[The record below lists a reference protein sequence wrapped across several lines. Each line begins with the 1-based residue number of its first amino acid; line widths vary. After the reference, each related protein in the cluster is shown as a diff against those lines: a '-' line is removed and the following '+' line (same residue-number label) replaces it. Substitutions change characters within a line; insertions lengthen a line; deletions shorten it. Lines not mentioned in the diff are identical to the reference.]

1 MHRVI
6 LAGSPRAAG
15 RSAALADALFN
26 ACIDECPEDGV
37 SIVSVASTP
46 VEPCVG
52 CDACRAVSEE
62 PLFTFQEGDPLLPV
76 ETVVASE
83 APFHHCVIDDDMA
96 EVRKHLDAADELI
109 VVAPVYFASVP
120 AQLKALLDRLQPYFW
135 TNLRT
140 YPKRPAVVHVV
151 GEGGDPHGFEP
162 MIGTLRSALSVAGFR
177 IETVLDWVGKI
188 DAAGEILADAE
199 EYELAWEEVDD
210 EAAAWGAAE
219 ERDASEDAA
228 DAPWPVGSD
237 GAADAPWP
245 AGSDGAADAEDDWLD
260 DFVDPW
266 PHESAADSGAVGVAG
281 AADAHRARGAANGV
295 SGERATLSLSAAPKS
310 AGKSSDASSAQGR
323 APKGKDSKAKRAGAG
338 GKGAA
343 GKNDASQG
351 GRSSSRKPSDK
362 SGGPA
367 YGRKNT
373 KKKGNGRG
381 GRR

>member
-46 VEPCVG
+46 VEPCRG
-52 CDACRAVSEE
+52 CDACRALSEE

-76 ETVVASE
+76 ETVVESE

-177 IETVLDWVGKI
+177 IETVFDWVGKI
-188 DAAGEILADAE
+188 DASGEILADAE
-199 EYELAWEEVDD
+199 EYELAWEDVDD
-210 EAAAWGAAE
+210 GAAAWDDAGECDGSWGVDDAMWPEEESAEEDWPDDLVDSWSGEGAA
-219 ERDASEDAA
+219 
-228 DAPWPVGSD
+228 
-237 GAADAPWP
+237 
-245 AGSDGAADAEDDWLD
+245 AGRA
-260 DFVDPW
+260 
-266 PHESAADSGAVGVAG
+266 AG
-281 AADAHRARGAANGV
+281 AAGSTSAQRTEGAGRGA
-295 SGERATLSLSAAPKS
+295 SRERATLSLSSAPKA
-310 AGKSSDASSAQGR
+310 AGKPAGASDGKGG
-323 APKGKDSKAKRAGAG
+323 APKGKDSAGKRTG
-338 GKGAA
+338 GKGSS
-343 GKNDASQG
+343 GKNSASQG
-351 GRSSSRKPSDK
+351 GRGSSRKPSGK

>member
-210 EAAAWGAAE
+210 EAAAWAAAE
-219 ERDASEDAA
+219 ESDAA
-228 DAPWPVGSD
+228 WDVDDAIGPAGDDDAEVAEDEWPD
-237 GAADAPWP
+237 DLADAWP
-245 AGSDGAADAEDDWLD
+245 GE
-260 DFVDPW
+260 P
-266 PHESAADSGAVGVAG
+266 PADSGLAGTAG
-281 AADAHRARGAANGV
+281 AGGAA
-295 SGERATLSLSAAPKS
+295 SGPLQERATLSLAAAPKG
-310 AGKSSDASSAQGR
+310 AGKSSSSEGS
-323 APKGKDSKAKRAGAG
+323 SK

-343 GKNDASQG
+343 GKRSGGKGGAGKNGASQG
-351 GRSSSRKPSDK
+351 GHSSSRKPSGK